1 MSNWQ
6 LPEGIDELTGE
17 QAVIFESI
25 RRRLLDL
32 YQSWGYELVVPPMV
46 EYIESLILTSNSVD
60 QKTFKFLDSSSGRM
74 LGVHSDITPQ
84 IARID
89 SKRSKPDT
97 TDRYCYINAI
107 LKTKAD
113 DFYASRSPIQAG
125 AELYGYKGI
134 EADIE
139 VIELMLASLSIL
151 NTHGLTLSLGNT
163 AIFNALC
170 EATELDKQDI
180 ATLRDI
186 FKRKS
191 IPDLD
196 TFLKDNAIKDADK
209 FSALISL
216 DGGGDQV
223 LDRALK
229 VFADFPMVVK
239 AINDLIKLNQVFN
252 VNGINLMFDLGEVKA
267 YEYHNGIVFAAYHP
281 SYSKALAQG
290 GRYNGLSQSL
300 GVSRDATG
308 FSFDLKFLIQNQ
320 KSNPIKSK
328 ILNVPTSDDP
338 ELKAFINDL
347 RLQGFIV
354 SQDFMNSNNLDVNK
368 VDGKWALKD

>member
-17 QAVIFESI
+17 QAVTFESI

-60 QKTFKFLDSSSGRM
+60 QKTFKFLDSSSERM

-89 SKRSKPDT
+89 SKRSKPDK

-113 DFYASRSPIQAG
+113 DFYTSRSPIQAG

-151 NTHGLTLSLGNT
+151 NIQGLTLSLGNT

-180 ATLRDI
+180 AILRDI

-196 TFLKDNAIKDADK
+196 TFLKDNAIKEADK

-216 DGGGDQV
+216 DGDNQI

-229 VFADFPMVVK
+229 VFADFPMVVE
-239 AINDLIKLNQVFN
+239 AINDLIKLNKVFN
-252 VNGINLMFDLGEVKA
+252 GNGINLMFDLGEVKA

-354 SQDFMNSNNLDVNK
+354 SQDFTNSNNLDVK
-368 VDGKWALKD
+368 IVDGKWALKD

>member
-17 QAVIFESI
+17 QAVTFESI

-46 EYIESLILTSNSVD
+46 EYIESLILTSSSVD

-170 EATELDKQDI
+170 EATKLDKQDI

-216 DGGGDQV
+216 DGDDQI

-354 SQDFMNSNNLDVNK
+354 SQDFVNSNNLDVKK